1 MIKIHPSGKEL
12 AIKAPPS
19 KSIFHRE
26 LIVNYILGA
35 RGGYLDSCDGD
46 SNDIKATKDCLKA
59 IDAVTGSEDIVLPV
73 QESGSTLRF
82 MIPVALALTGGRNR
96 LLFKTEGRL
105 IQRPL
110 EELSACL
117 AEHGITI
124 SKDMS
129 SSTVTAEG
137 ELTPGR
143 YVIDGSVSSQYISG
157 LLMALSLFDEPS
169 SVEVTGRMSSVHYI
183 ELTTGVL
190 AKYGDLLQK
199 ALDLLETAPELK
211 ESIDIIIPMVDKMRT
226 QLEDFTTLASLGLVS
241 EMVSH
246 DLGQVINR
254 LLSESK
260 KLTKKIENGKN
271 IEKED
276 VQRLIEYIKTTATS
290 VRAQLKHLNTSFKYN
305 KENKATFSIREFVE
319 KDEKGFYLEKLDKR
333 GVKLDVDTV
342 SDFYVTVNKGKMT
355 QVFDNLIN
363 NSLYWLRKYGEKYV
377 GRELVINVTIKKP
390 FVYFEDNG
398 WGVEKN
404 VEDSIFEPFVT
415 RKPVGEGRGLGL
427 YIIKNLLNT
436 DNCDVIL
443 AEDRNS
449 IGQRYKFILNLSN
462 IVEGN
467 GEYSR

>member
-35 RGGYLDSCDGD
+35 RGGYLDVCDGD
-46 SNDIKATKDCLKA
+46 SNDIRATKDCLKA

-129 SSTVTAEG
+129 SSVVTVEG
-137 ELTPGR
+137 HLTPGR

-190 AKYGDLLQK
+190 AKYGVDVTLADTTYTVPGRPQGIALTGDFEVEGDWSNGAFLLCLGSLKNEGVKVEGLNAGSLQGDRK
-199 ALDLLETAPELK
+199 ITEFLAGLNIEISDNSGILGTVRDGHSVPEITMQCDDIPDIVPYMAVTGAFYAAKTVLNGTSRLRIK
-211 ESIDIIIPMVDKMRT
+211 ESDR
-226 QLEDFTTLASLGLVS
+226 
-241 EMVSH
+241 
-246 DLGQVINR
+246 
-254 LLSESK
+254 
-260 KLTKKIENGKN
+260 
-271 IEKED
+271 
-276 VQRLIEYIKTTATS
+276 
-290 VRAQLKHLNTSFKYN
+290 VRAVTDML
-305 KENKATFSIREFVE
+305 ACCGIRAE
-319 KDEKGFYLEKLDKR
+319 
-333 GVKLDVDTV
+333 
-342 SDFYVTVNKGKMT
+342 SD
-355 QVFDNLIN
+355 
-363 NSLYWLRKYGEKYV
+363 
-377 GRELVINVTIKKP
+377 
-390 FVYFEDNG
+390 
-398 WGVEKN
+398 
-404 VEDSIFEPFVT
+404 EDSITVYGIDPANVPGTIELTSSGDHRMAMCAVLLA
-415 RKPVGEGRGLGL
+415 EGLGREITIDDITCL
-427 YIIKNLLNT
+427 DKSFPAFRET
-436 DNCDVIL
+436 
-443 AEDRNS
+443 
-449 IGQRYKFILNLSN
+449 
-462 IVEGN
+462 VER
-467 GEYSR
+467 EMML

>member
-35 RGGYLDSCDGD
+35 RGGYLDVCDGD
-46 SNDIKATKDCLKA
+46 SNDIRATKDCLKA

-110 EELSACL
+110 EELSDCL

-190 AKYGDLLQK
+190 AKYGVDVSLADTTYTVPGRPQGMALTGDFEVEGDWSNGAFLLCLGSLKNEGVKVEGLNAGSLQGDRK
-199 ALDLLETAPELK
+199 ITEFLAGLNIDISDNSGILGTVRDGHSVPEITMQCDDIPDIVPYMAVTGAFYAAKTVLNGTSRLRIK
-211 ESIDIIIPMVDKMRT
+211 ESDR
-226 QLEDFTTLASLGLVS
+226 
-241 EMVSH
+241 
-246 DLGQVINR
+246 
-254 LLSESK
+254 
-260 KLTKKIENGKN
+260 
-271 IEKED
+271 
-276 VQRLIEYIKTTATS
+276 
-290 VRAQLKHLNTSFKYN
+290 VRAVTDML
-305 KENKATFSIREFVE
+305 ACCGIRAE
-319 KDEKGFYLEKLDKR
+319 
-333 GVKLDVDTV
+333 
-342 SDFYVTVNKGKMT
+342 SD
-355 QVFDNLIN
+355 
-363 NSLYWLRKYGEKYV
+363 
-377 GRELVINVTIKKP
+377 
-390 FVYFEDNG
+390 
-398 WGVEKN
+398 
-404 VEDSIFEPFVT
+404 EDSITVYGIDPANVPGTIELTSSGDHRMAMCAVLLA
-415 RKPVGEGRGLGL
+415 EGLGREIAIDDITCL
-427 YIIKNLLNT
+427 DKSFPAFRET
-436 DNCDVIL
+436 
-443 AEDRNS
+443 
-449 IGQRYKFILNLSN
+449 
-462 IVEGN
+462 VER
-467 GEYSR
+467 EMML

>member
-35 RGGYLDSCDGD
+35 RGGYLDVCDGD
-46 SNDIKATKDCLKA
+46 SNDIRATKDCLKA

-190 AKYGDLLQK
+190 AKYGVDVTLAETTYTVPGRPQGLELTGDFEVEGDWSNGAFLLCLGSLKNEGVKVEGLNAGSLQGDRK
-199 ALDLLETAPELK
+199 ITEFLAGLNIDIADNGGILGTVRDGHSVPEITMQCDDIPDIVPYMAVTGAFYAAKTVLNGTSRLRIK
-211 ESIDIIIPMVDKMRT
+211 ESDR
-226 QLEDFTTLASLGLVS
+226 
-241 EMVSH
+241 
-246 DLGQVINR
+246 
-254 LLSESK
+254 
-260 KLTKKIENGKN
+260 
-271 IEKED
+271 
-276 VQRLIEYIKTTATS
+276 
-290 VRAQLKHLNTSFKYN
+290 VRAVTDML
-305 KENKATFSIREFVE
+305 ACCGIRAE
-319 KDEKGFYLEKLDKR
+319 
-333 GVKLDVDTV
+333 
-342 SDFYVTVNKGKMT
+342 SD
-355 QVFDNLIN
+355 
-363 NSLYWLRKYGEKYV
+363 
-377 GRELVINVTIKKP
+377 
-390 FVYFEDNG
+390 
-398 WGVEKN
+398 
-404 VEDSIFEPFVT
+404 EDSITVYGINPANVPGTIELTSSGDHRMAMCAVLLA
-415 RKPVGEGRGLGL
+415 EGLGREIAIDDITCL
-427 YIIKNLLNT
+427 DKSFPAFRET
-436 DNCDVIL
+436 
-443 AEDRNS
+443 
-449 IGQRYKFILNLSN
+449 
-462 IVEGN
+462 VER
-467 GEYSR
+467 EMML

>member
-35 RGGYLDSCDGD
+35 RGGYLDVCDGD
-46 SNDIKATKDCLKA
+46 SNDIRATKDCLKA

-110 EELSACL
+110 EELSDCL

-129 SSTVTAEG
+129 SSTVMAEG

-190 AKYGDLLQK
+190 AKYGVDVTLADTTYTVPGRPQGIALTGDFEVEGDWSNGAFLLCLGSLKNEGVKVEGLNAGSLQGDRK
-199 ALDLLETAPELK
+199 ITEFLAGLNIDIADNSGILGTVRDGHSLPEITMQCDDIPDIVPYMAVTGAFYAAKTVLNGTSRLRIK
-211 ESIDIIIPMVDKMRT
+211 ESDRVKAVTDM
-226 QLEDFTTLASLGLVS
+226 LACCG
-241 EMVSH
+241 
-246 DLGQVINR
+246 IR
-254 LLSESK
+254 AES
-260 KLTKKIENGKN
+260 
-271 IEKED
+271 D
-276 VQRLIEYIKTTATS
+276 
-290 VRAQLKHLNTSFKYN
+290 
-305 KENKATFSIREFVE
+305 
-319 KDEKGFYLEKLDKR
+319 
-333 GVKLDVDTV
+333 
-342 SDFYVTVNKGKMT
+342 
-355 QVFDNLIN
+355 
-363 NSLYWLRKYGEKYV
+363 
-377 GRELVINVTIKKP
+377 
-390 FVYFEDNG
+390 
-398 WGVEKN
+398 
-404 VEDSIFEPFVT
+404 EDSITVYGIDPANVPGTIELTSSGDHRMAMCAVLLA
-415 RKPVGEGRGLGL
+415 EGLGRKIAIDDITCL
-427 YIIKNLLNT
+427 DKSFPAFRET
-436 DNCDVIL
+436 
-443 AEDRNS
+443 
-449 IGQRYKFILNLSN
+449 
-462 IVEGN
+462 VER
-467 GEYSR
+467 EMML

>member
-35 RGGYLDSCDGD
+35 RGGYLDVCDGD
-46 SNDIKATKDCLKA
+46 SNDIRATKDCLKA

-129 SSTVTAEG
+129 SSTVMAEG

-190 AKYGDLLQK
+190 AKYGVDVSLADTTYTVPGRPQGLELTGDFEVEGDWSNGAFLLCLGSLKNEGVKVEGLNAGSLQGDRK
-199 ALDLLETAPELK
+199 ITEFLAGLNIEISDNSGILGTVRDGHPVPEITMQCDDIPDIVPYMAVTGAFYAAKTVLDGTSRLRIK
-211 ESIDIIIPMVDKMRT
+211 ESDR
-226 QLEDFTTLASLGLVS
+226 
-241 EMVSH
+241 
-246 DLGQVINR
+246 
-254 LLSESK
+254 
-260 KLTKKIENGKN
+260 
-271 IEKED
+271 
-276 VQRLIEYIKTTATS
+276 
-290 VRAQLKHLNTSFKYN
+290 VRAVTDML
-305 KENKATFSIREFVE
+305 ACCGIRAE
-319 KDEKGFYLEKLDKR
+319 
-333 GVKLDVDTV
+333 
-342 SDFYVTVNKGKMT
+342 SD
-355 QVFDNLIN
+355 
-363 NSLYWLRKYGEKYV
+363 
-377 GRELVINVTIKKP
+377 
-390 FVYFEDNG
+390 
-398 WGVEKN
+398 
-404 VEDSIFEPFVT
+404 EDSITVYGIDPANVPGTIELTSSGDHRMAMCAVLLA
-415 RKPVGEGRGLGL
+415 EGLGREIAIDDITCL
-427 YIIKNLLNT
+427 DKSFPAFRET
-436 DNCDVIL
+436 
-443 AEDRNS
+443 
-449 IGQRYKFILNLSN
+449 
-462 IVEGN
+462 VER
-467 GEYSR
+467 EMML

>member
-35 RGGYLDSCDGD
+35 RGGYLDVCDGD
-46 SNDIKATKDCLKA
+46 SNDIRATKDCLKA

-157 LLMALSLFDEPS
+157 LLMALSFFDEPS

-190 AKYGDLLQK
+190 AKYGVDVTLADTTYTVPGRPQGIALTGDFEVEGDWSNGAFLLCLGSLKNEGVKVEGLNAGSLQGDRK
-199 ALDLLETAPELK
+199 ITEFLAGLNIDIADNSGILRTVRDGHSVSEITMQCDDIPDIVPYMAVTGAFYAGRTVLKGTSRLRIK
-211 ESIDIIIPMVDKMRT
+211 ESDR
-226 QLEDFTTLASLGLVS
+226 
-241 EMVSH
+241 
-246 DLGQVINR
+246 
-254 LLSESK
+254 
-260 KLTKKIENGKN
+260 
-271 IEKED
+271 
-276 VQRLIEYIKTTATS
+276 
-290 VRAQLKHLNTSFKYN
+290 VRAVTDML
-305 KENKATFSIREFVE
+305 ACCGIRAE
-319 KDEKGFYLEKLDKR
+319 
-333 GVKLDVDTV
+333 
-342 SDFYVTVNKGKMT
+342 SD
-355 QVFDNLIN
+355 
-363 NSLYWLRKYGEKYV
+363 
-377 GRELVINVTIKKP
+377 
-390 FVYFEDNG
+390 
-398 WGVEKN
+398 
-404 VEDSIFEPFVT
+404 EDSITVYGIDPANVPGTIELTSSGDHRMAMCAVLLA
-415 RKPVGEGRGLGL
+415 EGLGREIAIDDITCL
-427 YIIKNLLNT
+427 DKSFPAFRET
-436 DNCDVIL
+436 
-443 AEDRNS
+443 
-449 IGQRYKFILNLSN
+449 
-462 IVEGN
+462 VER
-467 GEYSR
+467 EMML

>member
-46 SNDIKATKDCLKA
+46 SNDIRATKDCLKA

-110 EELSACL
+110 EELSDCL

-190 AKYGDLLQK
+190 AKYGVDVSLADTTYTVPGRPQGIALTGDFEVEGDWSNGAFLLC
-199 ALDLLETAPELK
+199 LGSLK
-211 ESIDIIIPMVDKMRT
+211 NEGVKVEGLNAGSLQGDRKITEFLAGLSIDI
-226 QLEDFTTLASLGLVS
+226 EDNSGILGTVRDGHSVS
-241 EMVSH
+241 EITMQCDDIPDIVPYMAVTGAFYAAKTVLNGTS
-246 DLGQVINR
+246 R
-254 LLSESK
+254 LRIKES
-260 KLTKKIENGKN
+260 
-271 IEKED
+271 D
-276 VQRLIEYIKTTATS
+276 R
-290 VRAQLKHLNTSFKYN
+290 VRAVTDML
-305 KENKATFSIREFVE
+305 ACCGIRAE
-319 KDEKGFYLEKLDKR
+319 
-333 GVKLDVDTV
+333 
-342 SDFYVTVNKGKMT
+342 SD
-355 QVFDNLIN
+355 
-363 NSLYWLRKYGEKYV
+363 
-377 GRELVINVTIKKP
+377 
-390 FVYFEDNG
+390 
-398 WGVEKN
+398 
-404 VEDSIFEPFVT
+404 EDSITVYGIDPANVPGTIELTSSGDHRMAMCAVLLA
-415 RKPVGEGRGLGL
+415 EGLGREIAIDDITCL
-427 YIIKNLLNT
+427 DKSFPAFRET
-436 DNCDVIL
+436 
-443 AEDRNS
+443 
-449 IGQRYKFILNLSN
+449 
-462 IVEGN
+462 VER
-467 GEYSR
+467 EMML

>member
-1 MIKIHPSGKEL
+1 MIKIRPSGKEL

-46 SNDIKATKDCLKA
+46 SNDIRATKDCLKA

-190 AKYGDLLQK
+190 AKYGVDVSLADTTYTVPGRPQGMALTGDFEVEGDWSNGAFLLCLGSLKNEGVKVEGLNAGSLQGDRK
-199 ALDLLETAPELK
+199 ITEFLAGLNIEISDNCGILGTVRDGHSVPEITMQCDDIPDIVPYMAVTGAFYAAKTVLNGTSRLRIK
-211 ESIDIIIPMVDKMRT
+211 ESDR
-226 QLEDFTTLASLGLVS
+226 
-241 EMVSH
+241 
-246 DLGQVINR
+246 
-254 LLSESK
+254 
-260 KLTKKIENGKN
+260 
-271 IEKED
+271 
-276 VQRLIEYIKTTATS
+276 
-290 VRAQLKHLNTSFKYN
+290 VRAVTDML
-305 KENKATFSIREFVE
+305 ACCGIRAE
-319 KDEKGFYLEKLDKR
+319 
-333 GVKLDVDTV
+333 
-342 SDFYVTVNKGKMT
+342 SD
-355 QVFDNLIN
+355 
-363 NSLYWLRKYGEKYV
+363 
-377 GRELVINVTIKKP
+377 
-390 FVYFEDNG
+390 
-398 WGVEKN
+398 
-404 VEDSIFEPFVT
+404 EDSITVYGIDPANVPGTIELTSSGDHRMAMCAVLLA
-415 RKPVGEGRGLGL
+415 EGLGREIAIDDITCL
-427 YIIKNLLNT
+427 DKSFPAFRET
-436 DNCDVIL
+436 
-443 AEDRNS
+443 
-449 IGQRYKFILNLSN
+449 
-462 IVEGN
+462 VER
-467 GEYSR
+467 EMML

>member
-35 RGGYLDSCDGD
+35 RGGYLDVCDGD
-46 SNDIKATKDCLKA
+46 SNDIRATKDCLKA

-129 SSTVTAEG
+129 SSVVTVEG
-137 ELTPGR
+137 HLTPGR

-190 AKYGDLLQK
+190 AKYGVDVSLADTTYTVPGRPQGLELTGDFEVEGDWSNGAFLLCLGSLKNEGVKVEGLNAGSLQGDRK
-199 ALDLLETAPELK
+199 ITEFLAGLNIEISDNSGILGTVRDGHPVPEITMQCDDIPDIVPYMAVTGAFYAAKTVLNGTSRLRIK
-211 ESIDIIIPMVDKMRT
+211 ESDR
-226 QLEDFTTLASLGLVS
+226 
-241 EMVSH
+241 
-246 DLGQVINR
+246 
-254 LLSESK
+254 
-260 KLTKKIENGKN
+260 
-271 IEKED
+271 
-276 VQRLIEYIKTTATS
+276 
-290 VRAQLKHLNTSFKYN
+290 VRAVTDML
-305 KENKATFSIREFVE
+305 ACC
-319 KDEKGFYLEKLDKR
+319 
-333 GVKLDVDTV
+333 GVRAE
-342 SDFYVTVNKGKMT
+342 SD
-355 QVFDNLIN
+355 
-363 NSLYWLRKYGEKYV
+363 
-377 GRELVINVTIKKP
+377 
-390 FVYFEDNG
+390 
-398 WGVEKN
+398 
-404 VEDSIFEPFVT
+404 EDSITVYGIDPANVPGTIELTSSGDHRMAMCAVLLA
-415 RKPVGEGRGLGL
+415 EGLGREIAIDDITCL
-427 YIIKNLLNT
+427 DKSFPAFRET
-436 DNCDVIL
+436 
-443 AEDRNS
+443 
-449 IGQRYKFILNLSN
+449 
-462 IVEGN
+462 VER
-467 GEYSR
+467 EMML